1 MLVLPPGQDPQQ
13 ARPVWDPEG
22 KEVILA
28 ARGEEVE
35 GATRFRAGVKDI
47 RVRADLEEDTPIRA
61 KEVEEGDTVDGAV
74 IAAEVAA
81 DMVAALGQVD
91 MVEEEAME
99 VTKADQ
105 MARMVPA
112 GETTTGH

>member
-1 MLVLPPGQDPQQ
+1 MLILPPGQDPQQ

-35 GATRFRAGVKDI
+35 GATRFRAGVEDI